1 MSLLAGCSIARSARE
16 DRALRPSAF
25 LFARRRKAS
34 LLSRS
39 SRQGRAILCAWNPA
53 SGSQLSRLANVSQQ
67 PSPGAQTIV
76 DERTQERPDYRV
88 EEGDHERF
96 SHYVPREKLTEAMV
110 MGTPVVALCGKVWV
124 PSRDPQRFPVCPE
137 CKEIWESL
145 ESGDDN

>member
-1 MSLLAGCSIARSARE
+1 MSLLAQCSIARSARE
-16 DRALRPSAF
+16 DRALGI
-25 LFARRRKAS
+25 
-34 LLSRS
+34 
-39 SRQGRAILCAWNPA
+39 QT
-53 SGSQLSRLANVSQQ
+53 SGGQLSRLADVSQQ
-67 PSPGAQTIV
+67 LSPGAETIV

-124 PSRDPQRFPVCPE
+124 PSRDPERFPVCPE

-145 ESGDDN
+145 EPGDDN